1 MRFEP
6 IAEIAGAFRVWR
18 EPFTDARGSFDTS
31 FAVEE
36 FAAAGIDFAV
46 AQAATSTNPRTG
58 TLRGLHYQLPPAAQ
72 AKLVWASAGRLFD
85 VMVDLRR
92 GSPTEGA
99 VFTAELAA
107 GDGLLLYLPAGL
119 AHGYQTLAPD
129 TAMTYLM
136 GAPYRA
142 ALARGVRWDCPVLGI
157 RWPLPE
163 APLLSPRDR
172 DLPDVTACER

>member
-6 IAEIAGAFRVWR
+6 IPAIAGAFRVWR
-18 EPFTDARGSFDTS
+18 EPFTDARGTFDTS
-31 FAVEE
+31 FAVED
-36 FAAAGIDFAV
+36 FAAAGLAFAV
-46 AQAATSTNPRTG
+46 AQAATSTNPVAG
-58 TLRGLHYQLPPAAQ
+58 TLRGLHYQLAPAAQ

-99 VFTAELAA
+99 VHTEVLEA
-107 GDGLLLYLPAGL
+107 GDGRLLFLPEGL
-119 AHGYQTLAPD
+119 AHGYQTLTPD

-142 ALARGVRWDCPVLGI
+142 ALARGVRWDCPILGI
-157 RWPLPE
+157 RWPLPDR
-163 APLLSPRDR
+163 PLLSERDR
-172 DLPDVTACER
+172 ALPDVSACER